1 MSSLTTMSAEEI
13 SKLLDEYGIKHG
25 PVVDSTRRLYER
37 KLSEAMS
44 EEKAA
49 TPPSDKTF
57 YREEEEEVTYVY
69 RSPVRGQEATDSG
82 AYVRSRPHQPE
93 RQFEQRSSN
102 FSYSRTTPEY
112 RANDFANQSYTYET
126 PSTYRNL
133 DYKSAPVRSA
143 QETKTPP
150 KASRLIPLWVQ
161 IAVFL
166 AVAVFFYVVFASME
180 TNESFQGIE

>member
-1 MSSLTTMSAEEI
+1 MSNEEI
-13 SKLLDEYGIKHG
+13 RKLLDKWGIKHG

-49 TPPSDKTF
+49 KPPSDKTF
-57 YREEEEEVTYVY
+57 YREE
-69 RSPVRGQEATDSG
+69 VRVLRYLLYKKVVLT
-82 AYVRSRPHQPE
+82 PHQPE

-133 DYKSAPVRSA
+133 DYKSAP
-143 QETKTPP
+143 ETKTPP